1 MNRRDFLHPRRLAR
15 TAGQVLSVL
24 DELQTLAQDAEP
36 AAESTLLR
44 FARQA
49 MAATFE
55 IIIPF
60 GTPQAIEAADEALD
74 EIDRLESQLT
84 VFRDNSEVSHLNR
97 HAFQGP
103 IPVEAALFNLL
114 TLAARLHRD
123 TEGAFDIAVG
133 ALTKTWGFYKR
144 AGRLPSEEERA
155 EVQQRIGMQH
165 VILDPGQR
173 TVRYLRQG
181 LEINLGSIG
190 KGFALDRA
198 AAILSGQWEIRHA
211 LLHGGK
217 SSVLAL
223 GSAPGM
229 KNGWAV
235 ELRHPWQRERTLGTV
250 RLRDRALAT
259 SGATFQH
266 LDYNGR
272 KLGHILDP
280 RSGWPAETVAG
291 ASVVAP
297 TAAEADALS
306 TAFFILGVDK
316 AREYC
321 AAHPGVAAVLLPQG
335 DDAVPVTMGF
345 GPGEINL

>member
-15 TAGQVLSVL
+15 TAGQVFGVL
-24 DELQTLAQDAEP
+24 DELQTLAQDDEP
-36 AAESTLLR
+36 AVESTLLR

-49 MAATFE
+49 MAAPFE
-55 IIIPF
+55 IIVPF
-60 GTPQAIEAADEALD
+60 GTPQALEAADEALN

-84 VFRDNSEVSHLNR
+84 VFRDSSEVSHLNR
-97 HAFQGP
+97 HAFQRP
-103 IPVEAALFNLL
+103 IPVEDGLFNLL
-114 TLAARLHRD
+114 ALAARLNRETD
-123 TEGAFDIAVG
+123 GAFDIAVG
-133 ALTKTWGFYKR
+133 ALIKTWGFYKR
-144 AGRLPSEEERA
+144 AGRVPSEQERA

-165 VILDPGQR
+165 VVLEPGQR
-173 TVRYLRQG
+173 TVRYLRPG

-190 KGFALDRA
+190 KGYALDRA
-198 AAILSGQWEIRHA
+198 AAILSWQWDIKHA

-223 GSAPGM
+223 GSAPGT
-229 KNGWAV
+229 KNGWAI
-235 ELRHPWQRERTLGTV
+235 ELRHPWQRERILGTV
-250 RLRDRALAT
+250 WLRDRALAT

-280 RSGWPAETVAG
+280 RSGWPAETLAG

-316 AREYC
+316 AHEYC

-335 DDAVPVTMGF
+335 DNAVPVTLGF
-345 GPGEINL
+345 GPDEIDL